1 MYAAYVS
8 GHFKAQVFSGL
19 SSLLGEK
26 PILSPIIPHFELV
39 AERELRYHTPLKPLS
54 PRSQAYHHSQPWRR
68 CPLSSLEQM
77 TSCVDGRGSYAH
89 RRRRSAVHLRL
100 TWLLRQEIS

>member
-8 GHFKAQVFSGL
+8 GHFKAQILTDFQAS
-19 SSLLGEK
+19 LGEK

-54 PRSQAYHHSQPWRR
+54 PRSQAIPI
-68 CPLSSLEQM
+68 
-77 TSCVDGRGSYAH
+77 
-89 RRRRSAVHLRL
+89 RSHGAAVP
-100 TWLLRQEIS
+100 

>member
-1 MYAAYVS
+1 MVHNRSLYMYAAYVS

-54 PRSQAYHHSQPWRR
+54 PRSQANPI
-68 CPLSSLEQM
+68 
-77 TSCVDGRGSYAH
+77 
-89 RRRRSAVHLRL
+89 RSHGAAVP
-100 TWLLRQEIS
+100 